1 MSTHKRNERQHW
13 AVLVLLRLLPVIL
26 VWGSA
31 ACSRAPQESASPAIQ
46 VSIAPLAFLAQRIA
60 GPDRAVGV
68 VVQAGASPHTYDPSP
83 RQMGALS
90 KADVLFLAG
99 EPFEKALV
107 PRIASAN
114 PDLVIVD
121 LGESLRTLHS
131 DGGSCGHG
139 DHQHQHEQL
148 DPHVWMDPLLVL
160 EMAENVRETLTG
172 RYPEDEAGIQA
183 RFLLVKKDLE
193 TLHRRMG
200 ELLAPVRGRHILV
213 YHAAYAYLCERYGLV
228 QVPVNVGEKSPS
240 AQGLAALLSDAA
252 GRAPSPLFI
261 QPQYSATSARRLATE
276 LKVDVV
282 TLDPLAPD
290 YLANMEAIAATI
302 ATSLGAAR

>member
-1 MSTHKRNERQHW
+1 M
-13 AVLVLLRLLPVIL
+13 ALRGLLPMIL
-26 VWGSA
+26 VVGCA
-31 ACSRAPQESASPAIQ
+31 ACSPPRQESPHPKIQ

-60 GPDRAVGV
+60 GPDRTVGV

-114 PDLVIVD
+114 PHLGIVD
-121 LGESLRTLHS
+121 LGEGLRSIHT
-131 DGGSCGHG
+131 DGGSCDHG
-139 DHQHQHEQL
+139 DHPHQHGQL
-148 DPHVWMDPLLVL
+148 DPHVWMDPLLMVD
-160 EMAENVRETLTG
+160 MAGKVRDALVA

-193 TLHRRMG
+193 TLHQRMK

-240 AQGLAALLSDAA
+240 AQGLVALLSDAA
-252 GRAPSPLFI
+252 ERAPSPLFV
-261 QPQYSATSARRLATE
+261 QPQYSASSARRLAKE
-276 LKVDVV
+276 LNVDVV
-282 TLDPLAPD
+282 TMDPLAPD
-290 YLANMEAIAATI
+290 YLANMESI
-302 ATSLGAAR
+302 ATVIATALGTTR